1 MHGQRGPQ
9 TICRE
14 AGCTVRLPVTFL
26 YTESRVEK
34 RTFTQ
39 EQYDVTYQFARDRE
53 DELSIMLM
61 LEIGVSRSELL
72 GLRWVEL

>member
-1 MHGQRGPQ
+1 MHGQRGLQ
-9 TICRE
+9 RICWE
-14 AGCTVRLPVTFL
+14 AGCTVRLPVAFL

>member
-1 MHGQRGPQ
+1 M
-9 TICRE
+9 
-14 AGCTVRLPVTFL
+14 

>member
-1 MHGQRGPQ
+1 M
-9 TICRE
+9 
-14 AGCTVRLPVTFL
+14 
-26 YTESRVEK
+26 
-34 RTFTQ
+34 
-39 EQYDVTYQFARDRE
+39 TYQFARDRE

>member
-9 TICRE
+9 RICRE

-39 EQYDVTYQFARDRE
+39 EQYDVTLPVCQG
-53 DELSIMLM
+53 S
-61 LEIGVSRSELL
+61 G
-72 GLRWVEL
+72 G